1 MIIHPGFVGIDVSK
15 HHLDVFD
22 AVQGAEQVANNAA
35 SIAKLA
41 RRFARTGDF
50 VLFEATGIYD
60 LRLRQALSRAGVS
73 FARVN
78 PSRAREFAKAAGF
91 LAKTDRID
99 ARMLAVMAQTLRPAG
114 QAPGDPQ
121 RERLARL
128 AKRRDQL
135 VASRQQERTRRCECL
150 DAEIARDLDRHIVW
164 LGHSIVALERQI
176 KAMLT
181 ANAALNRSQQL
192 LRSVPGVGAVTA
204 TTLLALLPE
213 LGTRS
218 PKQIAAL
225 AGLAP
230 YNADSGKFRGKR
242 LIRGGRKRVRNAL
255 YMAAVTAARSSSR
268 FSVFYQSLRQANKP
282 PKLALIALA
291 RKLLTTLNAIIRDQA
306 PFHA

>member
-22 AVQGAEQVANNAA
+22 AAHGAEQVANSAPT
-35 SIAKLA
+35 IAKLA
-41 RRFARTGDF
+41 RRFARAGDF

-60 LRLRQALSRAGVS
+60 QRLRQALIRAGVT

-78 PSRAREFAKAAGF
+78 PGRAREFAKAAGF

-99 ARMLAVMAQTLRPAG
+99 ARMLAVMAQTLRPTS
-114 QAPGDPQ
+114 QAPTDPQ

-135 VASRQQERTRRCECL
+135 VAIRQQERTRRRDCL
-150 DAEIARDLDRHIVW
+150 DAEIARDLDHHIVW
-164 LGHSIVALERQI
+164 LGHSIVTLEHQI
-176 KAMLT
+176 KGLLSEST
-181 ANAALNRSQQL
+181 ELNQAQRL
-192 LRSVPGVGAVTA
+192 LRSVPGVGAITA

-213 LGTRS
+213 LGARS

-242 LIRGGRKRVRNAL
+242 LIRGGRKRVRDAL
-255 YMAAVTAARSSSR
+255 YMAAVTAARSQSR
-268 FSVFYQSLRQANKP
+268 FAAFYQSLRQAKKP

>member
-1 MIIHPGFVGIDVSK
+1 MIIPPGFVGIDISK
-15 HHLDVFD
+15 HHLDIFD
-22 AVQGAEQVANNAA
+22 AVHGAGQVANAGP

-41 RRFARTGDF
+41 RRFARSGDF

-60 LRLRQALSRAGVS
+60 QRLRQALVRAGVP

-78 PSRAREFAKAAGF
+78 PSRAREFAKATGF

-99 ARMLAVMAQTLRPAG
+99 ARMLAVMAQTLRPAS
-114 QAPGDPQ
+114 QAPSDPQ

-128 AKRRDQL
+128 GKRRDQL
-135 VASRQQERTRRCECL
+135 VAIRQQERTRRRECL
-150 DAEIARDLDRHIVW
+150 DAEIARDLDRHITW
-164 LGHSIVALERQI
+164 LGRSIVALERQI

-181 ANAALNRSQQL
+181 ENADLNRSQQL

-213 LGTRS
+213 LGARS
-218 PKQIAAL
+218 PKKIAAL

-230 YNADSGKFRGKR
+230 YNVDSGKFRGKR
-242 LIRGGRKRVRNAL
+242 MIRGGRKRVRDAL
-255 YMAAVTAARSSSR
+255 YMAAVTAARSQTR
-268 FSVFYQSLRQANKP
+268 FRTFYQSLRQAKKP
-282 PKLALIALA
+282 AKLALIALA